1 MVQVDFATLYGL
13 LHNRKSPIFMYDD
26 GTVSLQPDLSKNQ
39 IGCWADIILADH
51 ESCDIC
57 LRLDKRLSENVFPLY
72 VDSDWCI
79 SQQKPE
85 GSIIGKI
92 WAPLSQNPENIE
104 VEPQVGW
111 YAFAGN
117 KFSPLPDKY
126 ENLQGVV
133 AYKNP
138 YNNHGLI
145 LLLEEQKRIWS
156 RDETFFG
163 VDSEADGYGNTREL
177 VNYAKLRRVYFNAVE
192 WCYWYER
199 RGIKA
204 KEAFLPATSQ
214 WMKIFDNEDKINR
227 ALNAIGAAP
236 LAYRYWTSCEQNS
249 KFAWYVM
256 KDNQEAFVMSKSAV
270 MSVRAVK
277 AF

>member
-1 MVQVDFATLYGL
+1 
-13 LHNRKSPIFMYDD
+13 MYI
-26 GTVSLQPDLSKNQ
+26 VYS
-39 IGCWADIILADH
+39 
-51 ESCDIC
+51 
-57 LRLDKRLSENVFPLY
+57 
-72 VDSDWCI
+72 
-79 SQQKPE
+79 
-85 GSIIGKI
+85 
-92 WAPLSQNPENIE
+92 
-104 VEPQVGW
+104 
-111 YAFAGN
+111 
-117 KFSPLPDKY
+117 FS
-126 ENLQGVV
+126 
-133 AYKNP
+133 
-138 YNNHGLI
+138 
-145 LLLEEQKRIWS
+145 
-156 RDETFFG
+156 
-163 VDSEADGYGNTREL
+163 
-177 VNYAKLRRVYFNAVE
+177 VE

-199 RGIKA
+199 HGIKA

>member
-133 AYKNP
+133 AYKNH

-163 VDSEADGYGNTREL
+163 VDSEADGYGNTSKL
-177 VNYAKLRRVYFNAVE
+177 ADYAKSRQIYLFAIE
-192 WCYWYER
+192 WCHWYEQH
-199 RGIKA
+199 GVKQG
-204 KEAFLPATSQ
+204 EAFLPAILQ
-214 WMKIFDNEDKINR
+214 WKEIFKNADQVNE
-227 ALNAIGAAP
+227 ALEKIGAVP